1 MLISTNVNKIAAII
15 QQGGIVA
22 YPTEAVFG
30 LGCDP
35 HNPAAVQRL
44 LALKQ
49 RSETKGLIVIAANL
63 TQLANYI
70 TDHTENHICKSNHT
84 QFCSDTDLK
93 NNVLERSALEKKLIS
108 KQNSPTTWLVPA
120 HEKVPKWVT
129 GQYSSVAVRISTHPA
144 CQQLCLAVAYPIIST
159 SANPSSC
166 EPARDITTLQTY
178 FESNHQNSTNQNQS
192 TSTGIDAIF
201 DAPLGNYQRPSI
213 IRDAVTNQVIR

>member
-1 MLISTNVNKIAAII
+1 MLISTDVNEIAAII

-49 RSETKGLIVIAANL
+49 RSEAKGLIVIAANIA
-63 TQLANYI
+63 QLANYI
-70 TDHTENHICKSNHT
+70 SDDITDHGCESDCNSKRVLKKHT
-84 QFCSDTDLK
+84 
-93 NNVLERSALEKKLIS
+93 LEKTVSS

-120 HEKVPKWVT
+120 NEKVPKWIT

-159 SANPSSC
+159 SANPSGC
-166 EPARDITTLQTY
+166 EPARDIATLQAY
-178 FESNHQNSTNQNQS
+178 FASSRQDPKNQNKPI
-192 TSTGIDAIF
+192 STGIDAIF
-201 DAPLGNYQRPSI
+201 NAPLGNYQRPSI
-213 IRDAVTNQVIR
+213 IRDAMTNQILR